1 MDQDAA
7 GEIAAGTAIGRKTY
21 PFDEAHDRR
30 LPAQMWFQQAE
41 EGLVLFLVLY
51 TQACRW
57 SRCLGCNLPS
67 KGSQFPVTYKALVAQ
82 IDHVFADPQV
92 VRQKDAIRKV
102 ILSNNGSVLDQDT
115 FSTMALMY
123 FVVQMNLLL
132 PNVAVLS
139 VETRPEYVEL
149 AELEV
154 LRRGLEEGDTPT
166 ALELA
171 IGFEAFDDSVRNQ
184 VFHKGIALRTIESLV
199 RKIARV
205 NRRARYGYRLKCYF
219 MQKPIPGMRDD
230 EAVEDVRRGIEYLS
244 GLARRHKVRINLHLN
259 PTFVAAGTPL
269 EESFRRGLYSPPRL
283 LDVARAALHADG
295 KAISL
300 FIGLYDEGMA
310 VEGGSFVRDGDGRI
324 LERLEAFNRTQ
335 DFAILRALRPPGPA

>member
-7 GEIAAGTAIGRKTY
+7 SEIAAATAMGRKTY
-21 PFDEAHDRR
+21 RFDEAHDPRF
-30 LPAQMWFQQAE
+30 PAQMWFQRSD
-41 EGLVLFLVLY
+41 EGLILFLVFY

-67 KGSQFPVTYKALVAQ
+67 KGSQFPVGYKALLAQ
-82 IDHVFADPQV
+82 IEHVFADGEV

-102 ILSNNGSVLDQDT
+102 ILSNNGSVLDQET

-132 PNVAVLS
+132 PNVAVLG

-149 AELEV
+149 AELEI

-171 IGFEAFDDSVRNQ
+171 IGFEAFDDTVRNQ
-184 VFHKGIALRTIESLV
+184 VFHKGIALGAVENLV

-219 MQKPIPGMRDD
+219 MQKPVPGMRDD
-230 EAVEDVRRGIEYLS
+230 EAVEDVQRGIEYLS
-244 GLARRHKVRINLHLN
+244 GLAGRYKVRINLHLN

-269 EESFRRGLYSPPRL
+269 EESFRRGLYAPPRL
-283 LDVARAALHADG
+283 ADVARAALHAEG
-295 KAISL
+295 RPISL
-300 FIGLYDEGMA
+300 FLGLYDEGLA
-310 VEGGSFVRDGDGRI
+310 VEGGSFVRDGDGPL

-335 DFAILRALRPPGPA
+335 DFAILRSLPPPGPA